1 MGFQQG
7 LSGLTAAA
15 TNLEVIG
22 NNIANANT
30 IGAKASRAEF
40 ADLYASA
47 VGGGSSMGI
56 GTRLAAVSQNHTQ
69 GSITTTGNNL
79 DLALNGQGYFLL
91 KDTAASTQA
100 TGAAASMT
108 LSRNG
113 QFKANSDGFLVNNN
127 GLRLQGYLA
136 DATGTISA
144 GGTPSDLKVPDSFI
158 DPNASSAVDIT
169 MNLNPSD
176 TSRNTIAFDAKDGK
190 SFNYST
196 SFVAYDEQGQSTEM
210 GLFFRK
216 SDADVWD
223 VFVTANGEVI
233 GSGAAN
239 DPMTPMH
246 RFKFS
251 SADGTRDPVRVDD
264 GGNLITDANGVAEPA
279 VLTVDAADINTPL
292 NTTGNPVGLNYR
304 FAEIAIDLTEA
315 TQISGDYMV
324 NAITQDGFAKGVITG
339 YGFDKQGLL
348 SAQYSN
354 GEKRTVGQLAIRT
367 VRNPQGLEPQGG
379 NGWMETRNSGS
390 SADGVPG
397 GEGIGEIVTGAL
409 EESNVDLTAE
419 LVSLIT
425 AQRTYQAN
433 AQTIKTQD
441 QVLQSF
447 INMR

>member
-158 DPNASSAVDIT
+158 DPNASSSVDIT

-176 TSRNTIAFDAKDGK
+176 TSRSAIAFDAKDGK

-216 SDADVWD
+216 SEADVWD

-233 GSGAAN
+233 GTGATN
-239 DPMTPMH
+239 TPMTPMH

-251 SADGTRDPVRVDD
+251 SADGARDPLIVDAPD
-264 GGNLITDANGVAEPA
+264 PTDIGKPA
-279 VLTVDAADINTPL
+279 VLRISATDINTPL
-292 NTTGNPVGLNYR
+292 NAAGQAAGLNYR
-304 FAEIAIDLTEA
+304 FAEVAIDLTEA

-324 NAITQDGFAKGVITG
+324 NAIAQDGFAKGVITG

-354 GEKRTVGQLAIRT
+354 GEKRTVGQLAIRS